1 MKIVIVGANSQLGK
15 ELIKQLTDEYEIFPF
30 TKQQLDITNRVEIKE
45 MIQKIQPDYLI
56 NTAAY
61 TQVDLCETNI
71 SDAYFV
77 NGIGPYY
84 LACEAKKGKVKFIHI
99 STDYVFDGEQN
110 VPYVEEDVP
119 NPQTVY
125 GKSKL
130 LGEELALSADKS
142 TTIIR
147 TSWLYGHGGKNFVN
161 TIKKLISHAQDIRVV
176 HDQYGS
182 PTYTKDLCIAIKQLL
197 KKPNGIYHISNSGS
211 CSWFEFATEIG
222 FALNS
227 QAIVI
232 PVSTKKYGLKTPR
245 PMYSVLS
252 HKKLNANGIFL
263 RSWKE
268 GLYEYLKKEGD
279 SNGN

>member
-1 MKIVIVGANSQLGK
+1 MKIVITGANSQLGQ
-15 ELIKQLTDEYEIFPF
+15 ELIKHLKDEYEVIPF
-30 TKQQLDITNRVEIKE
+30 TKQQLDITNRTNIKE
-45 MIQKIQPDYLI
+45 IIQKIQPEYLI

-61 TQVDLCETNI
+61 TQVDLCEKN
-71 SDAYFV
+71 SSEAYLI

-84 LACEAKKGKVKFIHI
+84 LACEAKNRNVKFIHI
-99 STDYVFDGEQN
+99 STDYVFDGQKN

-119 NPQTVY
+119 NPETVY

-130 LGEELALSADKS
+130 LGEELSLVAYES

-161 TIKKLISHAQDIRVV
+161 TIKKLINQARNIRVV
-176 HDQYGS
+176 HDQYGC

-197 KKPNGIYHISNSGS
+197 NKPNGIYHISNSGS

-222 FALNS
+222 SVLNS
-227 QAIVI
+227 QTTII
-232 PVSTKKYGLKTPR
+232 PVTTKEYGLKTPR

-252 HKKLNANGIFL
+252 HQKINANGIFI
-263 RSWKE
+263 RNWKE

-279 SNGN
+279 DSGD